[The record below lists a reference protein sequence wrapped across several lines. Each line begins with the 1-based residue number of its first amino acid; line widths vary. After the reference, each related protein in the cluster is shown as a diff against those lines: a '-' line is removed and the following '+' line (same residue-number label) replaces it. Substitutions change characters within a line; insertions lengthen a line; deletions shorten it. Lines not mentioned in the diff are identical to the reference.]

1 MNSVDELFN
10 DVENSEDDFQNAGG
24 AIVGAIT
31 SAVGSATSSIADLQR
46 AKIEAKAQKDSDRM
60 ALIQSLIDRRNG
72 VTSNKK
78 NYLPIIIIGSVFLVG
93 SVIAI
98 VVLRRK

>member
-10 DVENSEDDFQNAGG
+10 KVENNEDDFQDFVG
-24 AIVGAIT
+24 AIVGA
-31 SAVGSATSSIADLQR
+31 VGGIGGSIADLQR
-46 AKIEAKAQKDSDRM
+46 AKIEAKANRDSDRM
-60 ALIQSLIDRRNG
+60 ALIQSLIDRKSG
-72 VTSNKK
+72 VSTNKK

>member
-10 DVENSEDDFQNAGG
+10 NVENSEDEFQGFVG
-24 AIVGAIT
+24 AIVGA
-31 SAVGSATSSIADLQR
+31 VGSATGSIADWKR
-46 AKIEAKAQKDSDRM
+46 AQIEAKAQKDSDRM
-60 ALIQSLIDRRNG
+60 ALIQSLIDRKSG
-72 VTSNKK
+72 VSDNKK

>member
-10 DVENSEDDFQNAGG
+10 DVENNEDDFQDFAG
-24 AIVGAIT
+24 AIIG
-31 SAVGSATSSIADLQR
+31 AVGGLGGSIADLQR
-46 AKIEAKAQKDSDRM
+46 AKIEAKANRDSDRM
-60 ALIQSLIDRRNG
+60 ALIQSLIDRKSG
-72 VTSNKK
+72 VSTNKK

>member
-10 DVENSEDDFQNAGG
+10 KVENNEDDFQDFVG
-24 AIVGAIT
+24 AIVGA
-31 SAVGSATSSIADLQR
+31 VGGIGGSIADLQR
-46 AKIEAKAQKDSDRM
+46 AKIEAKANRDSDRM
-60 ALIQSLIDRRNG
+60 ALIQSLIDRKSG
-72 VTSNKK
+72 VSANKK